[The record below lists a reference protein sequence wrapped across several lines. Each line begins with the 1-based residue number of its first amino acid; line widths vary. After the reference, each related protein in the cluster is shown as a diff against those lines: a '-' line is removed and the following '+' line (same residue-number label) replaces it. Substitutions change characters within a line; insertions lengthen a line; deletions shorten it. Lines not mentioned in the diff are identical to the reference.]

1 MQLNKRTLKIAGIV
15 VAAVVVI
22 LIALPLFINV
32 NSFRPKI
39 ESEVTNALGRPVTL
53 GDLSLSLLSGKVGV
67 ENVSIADD
75 PAFSK
80 SPFITAK
87 SLEVGVELMPLIF
100 SKQLNVTGIVLD
112 EPQITLLKGSNGT
125 WNFSSLGGAS
135 KNKSAE
141 PAKVGR
147 APEPL
152 DRQAGDQ
159 RWKAGS
165 RQRQLHCEAAG
176 LRQVERGS

>member
-1 MQLNKRTLKIAGIV
+1 MQISKRTLKIAGIV

-22 LIALPLFINV
+22 LLALPLFINV

-39 ESEVTNALGRPVTL
+39 ESEVTTALGRPVTL
-53 GDLSLSLLSGKVGV
+53 GEMSLSLLGGNVGV

-80 SPFITAK
+80 SPFIKAK

-112 EPQITLLKGSNGT
+112 EPQITFSKAPTEPGT
-125 WNFSSLGGAS
+125 FPAS
-135 KNKSAE
+135 AG
-141 PAKVGR
+141 PAKTIPLSQRSR
-147 APEPL
+147 ARP
-152 DRQAGDQ
+152 RA
-159 RWKAGS
+159 S
-165 RQRQLHCEAAG
+165 RLPSWRLKMESWQSARPTPV
-176 LRQVERGS
+176 RSRRFTTS